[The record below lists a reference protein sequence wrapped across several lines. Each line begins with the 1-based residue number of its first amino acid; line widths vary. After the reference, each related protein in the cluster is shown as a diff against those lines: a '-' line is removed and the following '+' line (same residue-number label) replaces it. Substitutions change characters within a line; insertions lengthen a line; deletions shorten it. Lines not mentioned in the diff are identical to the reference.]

1 MMFCYYFTV
10 ALSFDKTVAPN
21 EGLLWWWWWWWR
33 WWCWWW
39 W

>member
-1 MMFCYYFTV
+1 MCDTGSLCVVLLLEETV
-10 ALSFDKTVAPN
+10 SFEQTEFVSLDD
-21 EGLLWWWWWWWR
+21 WW